1 MKQPKNPQ
9 DDDVETTSECPDE
22 RRPVTEQI
30 EDTAKVKIT
39 KEKSE
44 PRDQANRNSPDSRS
58 LRSGSW
64 ACQSPVLAQMQD
76 PTDASVLK
84 SVEIHQ
90 VQQRQVP
97 TAWVPHVLHRD
108 KFVNQRIVTYRL
120 KPSRKQRKHHI
131 CDRVD
136 AGANDAKVT
145 DNCGSAQGTDFQ
157 TQALTIRKRRRRCSE
172 HPDCRKSWRFHR
184 YKSSLRLPRSRGVGG
199 DRF

>member
-1 MKQPKNPQ
+1 MTDTHVQPTVELVEVKQPKNPQ
-9 DDDVETTSECPDE
+9 DDDVEKTSECPDE

-76 PTDASVLK
+76 PTDQSVLK

-97 TAWVPHVLHRD
+97 TVWVPHVLHRD

-120 KPSRKQRKHHI
+120 KPSRRQRKHHI

-136 AGANDAKVT
+136 AGANDAESDGKLWKCT
-145 DNCGSAQGTDFQ
+145 RDGFPDTGSYDPKAQTKMFR
-157 TQALTIRKRRRRCSE
+157 TS
-172 HPDCRKSWRFHR
+172 
-184 YKSSLRLPRSRGVGG
+184 RLQEIVEVP
-199 DRF
+199 